1 MKAPRPH
8 GLSTVILNLGF
19 ALAFALVAMRAEAAN
34 QRCDVVISVTN
45 ALQANALQI
54 AVDHSSAPAG
64 DFTRDGC
71 VITGAPPAFT
81 EVSVDG
87 EAVDIAW
94 INQASTFNGPAVFAT
109 CKYFTNDPT
118 ATLLA
123 SHFVPSVKDCTRGI
137 LPPVAC
143 TPTVSVAV
151 ASCTQVEPVCGNSI
165 TELGE
170 ACDEGPAGDATCT
183 SRCTLTAGC
192 TDLPLAGCRTGAPRR
207 SKIGVRDNTKAATNE
222 KDQAQWDWK
231 NGGATTAE
239 ELGDPVNE
247 APSYYW
253 CVFDSQGLV
262 FGARVRPGG
271 TCDGKPC
278 WKRSSPEKIQYQ
290 SKLGN
295 TFGVS
300 QMKLAAGPGGKAS
313 IRVKAKSKVGN
324 FVAPH
329 GMPLSGPVISQLLI
343 SEGFDS
349 RCFETTFAVPSKND
363 TKQFSAKG
371 P

>member
-1 MKAPRPH
+1 MKALRPQ
-8 GLSTVILNLGF
+8 GITSVIFTLGF
-19 ALAFALVAMRAEAAN
+19 ALVAALATPAAHAAN
-34 QRCDVVISVTN
+34 QRCDVVISVANT
-45 ALQANALQI
+45 LQANALQI
-54 AVDHSSAPAG
+54 VLDHSSAPSG
-64 DFTRDGC
+64 DFSRDGC
-71 VITGAPPAFT
+71 VITGAPPAFA

-87 EAVDIAW
+87 EAIDVAW
-94 INQASTFNGPAVFAT
+94 VNQASAFNGPAVFAT

-118 ATLLA
+118 VTLQP
-123 SHFVPSVKDCTRGI
+123 SHFQPSVKDCTHG

-143 TPTVSVAV
+143 TATVSVAV
-151 ASCTQVEPVCGNSI
+151 ANCTQVEAVCGNST

-170 ACDEGPAGDATCT
+170 ACDEGPTGDATCT
-183 SRCTLTAGC
+183 SRCTLTGGC
-192 TDLPLAGCRTGAPRR
+192 TDAPLLGCRTGAPRR
-207 SKIGVRDNTKAATNE
+207 SKIKVKDDAKKATNE

-231 NGGATTAE
+231 FGSATTADE
-239 ELGDPVNE
+239 IGNPVNE

-253 CVFDSQGLV
+253 CVYDAEGLA

-278 WKRSSPEKIQYQ
+278 WQRPSTDKVEYVNKP
-290 SKLGN
+290 GN
-295 TFGVS
+295 TYGVS
-300 QMKLAAGPGGKAS
+300 QLKLAAGPDGKAS

-329 GMPLSGPVISQLLI
+329 GMPLAGPVISQLLI
-343 SEGFDS
+343 AEGTES
-349 RCFETTFAVPSKND
+349 WCFETTFSAISKND